1 MATGNKQRRK
11 QTRRKRTPDSAA
23 SIWLQRKLDALDTWR
38 EAVSAWGKT
47 TTWDNK
53 GRMRS
58 GNIELI
64 AGFIEDF
71 LEGLPELLHS
81 PKAIPPDVLADIL
94 REVLRGL
101 IGILRLQHANLQPR
115 PKHRPK
121 GEWGRWRDP
130 NYVAAALAEGRINA
144 WKAKAGERRTSDKE
158 TCVGDIEKIEIPA
171 EERKPIVK
179 WAVDLVN
186 GWHIAKRKK
195 ASVQRVTALLDG
207 PRSRRLPPLIL
218 IA

>member
-1 MATGNKQRRK
+1 MAAGNKKRRK
-11 QTRRKRTPDSAA
+11 QTRQKLTPDSAA
-23 SIWLQRKLDALDTWR
+23 SIWQQRKQDALDTWR
-38 EAVSAWGKT
+38 EAVSAWGET
-47 TTWDNK
+47 TAWGSK

-81 PKAIPPDVLADIL
+81 PNSIPPDVLVDVV

-121 GEWGRWRDP
+121 GNWGRWRDP
-130 NYVAAALAEGRINA
+130 NYVAAALADGRINA
-144 WKAKAGERRTSDKE
+144 WKRNAGERRTSDKE
-158 TCVGDIEKIEIPA
+158 TRVGDIETTEIPA

-186 GWHIAKRKK
+186 GWHIANRKK
-195 ASVQRVTALLDG
+195 ASIQRVTALLG
-207 PRSRRLPPLIL
+207 TTKRRRLPPAIV

>member
-1 MATGNKQRRK
+1 MAAGNKKRLK

-38 EAVSAWGKT
+38 EAVSAWGET

-81 PKAIPPDVLADIL
+81 PKPIPSDTVVDIL
-94 REVLRGL
+94 PEVLFGV
-101 IGILRLQHANLQPR
+101 IGVLRLQHANLQPR
-115 PKHRPK
+115 PKHRPQ
-121 GEWGRWRDP
+121 GDWGRWRDP
-130 NYVAAALAEGRINA
+130 NYVAAMLAEGRINA
-144 WKAKAGERRTSDKE
+144 WKTRAGERRISDKE
-158 TCVGDIEKIEIPA
+158 TRVGDIKKIEIPA
-171 EERKPIVK
+171 EEREPIIK
-179 WAVDLVN
+179 RAVDLVN
-186 GWHIAKRKK
+186 DWHIAKRKK

-218 IA
+218 MV